1 MPILLTDLLTDF
13 ALVQS
18 YASVQFTRN
27 QLGDNEWKYIV
38 VDLGNGQYSAFQL
51 AHLIEKLMAWKGA
64 KLTADVQQAQLDK
77 VPGLL
82 PSTTTKAIDIDGPMT
97 LPQAKKQAITLPLK
111 LLVAL
116 QKGQVVGVIHPNPD
130 VRSADI
136 PKVDTAW
143 LPVGEVESA
152 TGVLIKDSGVS
163 PDTETPQKPIEPRFM
178 NVELLNEDYDRLDP
192 KAQPLTKSTN
202 YNLAFFVDSKI
213 ASTSI
218 AGTVGDIGT
227 AIFQGNEDEVV
238 LTIQLE
244 SNDFVINNKV
254 QNLRVP
260 RTGKSPK
267 VRFDIQPQADGPAAI
282 NAVILKDGAFIQV
295 ITLNFF
301 VGELFKAE
309 VKGRE
314 INEAPKLLPRDLNLT
329 ILQVGDGFQMIMSG
343 PTAAIA
349 KIPLDKRQLSKMV
362 GKLRKT
368 LLEVVHLETSGVRI
382 YQTRWEIP
390 AAISQHTLPILA
402 NAGYD
407 LFDQLF
413 YGPGHDL
420 QANQLGDTFKK
431 MAKKDRLK
439 IQIFSQEFTLPWGLL
454 YLGDDPDNPEPE
466 MFLGLKHIIEHI
478 PLQPKMQVTE
488 RVIETQNGLAVALN
502 VNTDIDAQMGSAII
516 GRQIEYWQKISQSSP
531 AVKVQV
537 RNQAQDVVDGLND
550 GETKDDILYFYCH
563 AESYN
568 LDEMDKGGPDLSKL
582 IMTGHQ
588 ELTLRKISRNKNSLA
603 GKPLVFINA
612 CESAELSPE
621 FYDGFVPYFVSKG
634 ARGVIGTECETPAL
648 FAEEW
653 ANRFFKKFLAGQ
665 QPLGEIFLDLRRE
678 FFFNHHNIMGL
689 LYALY
694 VDGDTI
700 MSQPVVNG

>member
-1 MPILLTDLLTDF
+1 VELVNEEFDRIQDPRKEPLT
-13 ALVQS
+13 
-18 YASVQFTRN
+18 
-27 QLGDNEWKYIV
+27 
-38 VDLGNGQYSAFQL
+38 
-51 AHLIEKLMAWKGA
+51 KGA
-64 KLTADVQQAQLDK
+64 KYQL
-77 VPGLL
+77 
-82 PSTTTKAIDIDGPMT
+82 S
-97 LPQAKKQAITLPLK
+97 
-111 LLVAL
+111 
-116 QKGQVVGVIHPNPD
+116 
-130 VRSADI
+130 
-136 PKVDTAW
+136 
-143 LPVGEVESA
+143 
-152 TGVLIKDSGVS
+152 
-163 PDTETPQKPIEPRFM
+163 
-178 NVELLNEDYDRLDP
+178 
-192 KAQPLTKSTN
+192 
-202 YNLAFFVDSKI
+202 FFVDKVVS
-213 ASTSI
+213 SFSI
-218 AGTVGDIGT
+218 AGAVPDIGSNV
-227 AIFQGNEDEVV
+227 FRGNEDEVV

-244 SNDFVINNKV
+244 SDDFVINNKV

-260 RTGKSPK
+260 RTGKSSK
-267 VRFDIQPQADGPAAI
+267 VRFDIQPKEDGPAAI
-282 NAVILKDGAFIQV
+282 NAVILKEGAFIQV
-295 ITLNFF
+295 ITLEFF

-314 INEAPKLLPRDLNLT
+314 INEAPKVLPRDLNLT
-329 ILQVGDGFQMIMSG
+329 ILQVADGFQMIMSG
-343 PTAAIA
+343 PTAAMA

-368 LLEVVHLETSGVRI
+368 LLDVVHLETSGVRI